1 MLPPHHINGVTFAY
15 DPWQRQQ
22 HYSVQMGEPVVDE
35 IKLEFIC
42 EDDLAEQLIGL
53 VKEAGK
59 PSLGWIFM
67 SDIQTTVK
75 IT

>member
-1 MLPPHHINGVTFAY
+1 M
-15 DPWQRQQ
+15 
-22 HYSVQMGEPVVDE
+22 DE

-42 EDDLAEQLIGL
+42 EDDLAEQLIEL

-67 SDIQTTVK
+67 SDIQTPVK